1 MIDDGFI
8 CLSLYTVVNIFFLSE
23 DEACRQNDDVSNM
36 NSNCNI
42 LECTG
47 PILQAGITTELLDE

>member
-8 CLSLYTVVNIFFLSE
+8 CLPLYTVVNTFFLSK
-23 DEACRQNDDVSNM
+23 DGACRQNDDVSNM

-42 LECTG
+42 LKTVEGQYCR
-47 PILQAGITTELLDE
+47 LE